1 MKLLKI
7 LPLMIALLIFSCKH
21 ISSEQNS
28 LESKKLD
35 KYYTFQVLY
44 PQPTNA
50 IQFEKDYSKHLRLLD
65 SLMGYSQQDKPYYIT
80 KMDKKVFGTSSTF
93 YQMFTMTFE
102 TREKLEATINSKE
115 MEEAGKDAMRI
126 SSGGA
131 PVVLIGNKE

>member
-1 MKLLKI
+1 M
-7 LPLMIALLIFSCKH
+7 
-21 ISSEQNS
+21 
-28 LESKKLD
+28 
-35 KYYTFQVLY
+35 Y

-50 IQFEKDYSKHLRLLD
+50 IQFEKDYTKHLSLLD
-65 SLMGYSQQDKPYYIT
+65 SLMGYSHQDKPYYIT
-80 KMDKKVFGTSSTF
+80 KMDKKVFGTASTF

>member
-1 MKLLKI
+1 
-7 LPLMIALLIFSCKH
+7 MIALLAFSCKP

-28 LESKKLD
+28 QESKNQD

-44 PQPTNA
+44 PLPTNS
-50 IQFEKDYSKHLRLLD
+50 IQFEKDYLKHLNFLD
-65 SLMGYSQQDKPYYIT
+65 SLMGYSHQDKPYYIT
-80 KMDKKVFGTSSTF
+80 KMDKEVFGIPSTF

-102 TREKLEATINSKE
+102 TREKLEETINSKE

-131 PVVLIGNKE
+131 PVVLIGKKE